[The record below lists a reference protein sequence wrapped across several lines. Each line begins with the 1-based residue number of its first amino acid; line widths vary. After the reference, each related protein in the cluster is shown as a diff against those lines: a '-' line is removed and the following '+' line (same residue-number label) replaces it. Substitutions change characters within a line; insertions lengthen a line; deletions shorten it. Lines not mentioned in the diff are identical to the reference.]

1 MKPKCLKSG
10 KRMRKMLYF
19 SGLLREDEV
28 VSFKA
33 VYSFLRQNQNVEK
46 RILERMKTH
55 YGVVDYAVN
64 KNSEIRR
71 YYYGILKWGK
81 VFLQFQKDL
90 SNIRKMSKQQNYQ

>member
-33 VYSFLRQNQNVEK
+33 VYSFLRQNINVEK
-46 RILERMKTH
+46 RRFEWMKAH
-55 YGVVDYAVN
+55 FEVVDCAVN

-71 YYYGILKWGK
+71 YYYGILKLGK
-81 VFLQFQKDL
+81 VFQQFQKDL
-90 SNIRKMSKQQNYQ
+90 SNIRKFSK